1 MADSP
6 NIALTYLEEGQAN
19 AEVTVNDAFNRLDML
34 LKWSIVDRDLATPP
48 GSPTNGDVY
57 LVATS
62 GTGAWSGKD
71 GQIAGYYDGWIFQTV
86 AEGRMFRV
94 LDENIWIGWNGAT
107 WNTFTVT

>member
-6 NIALTYLEEGQAN
+6 NIALTYLEENQAN
-19 AEVTVNDAFNRLDML
+19 SEVAVNSAFNRLDML
-34 LKWSIVDRDLATPP
+34 LKWAIVDRDLATPP

-62 GTGAWSGKD
+62 GTGAWATHD
-71 GQIAGYYDGWIFQTV
+71 GELAGYYDGWIFQTV

-94 LDENIWIGWNGAT
+94 LDENIWIGWDGAA
-107 WNTFTVT
+107 WKTFTVT